1 MILEKN
7 YRWATHSCNIPARME
22 LLLSQLGNGVPAAP
36 TGPVY
41 RGRSPQM
48 HRKPPLQVDW
58 YGLHRP
64 LGPQKHLHV
73 QVLLSLHPLLPL
85 HLREFS
91 PARTSKSQL
100 QIRPDRAST
109 WQSAWEAASAPALAT
124 DSPAALPVCTSLLL
138 QLHWS
143 CLGPGTQPSLRRQT
157 PSQLLERGPDRSLQ
171 PT

>member
-1 MILEKN
+1 
-7 YRWATHSCNIPARME
+7 
-22 LLLSQLGNGVPAAP
+22 
-36 TGPVY
+36 
-41 RGRSPQM
+41 M

-58 YGLHRP
+58 YCLHRP

-91 PARTSKSQL
+91 PARTSRSQL
-100 QIRPDRAST
+100 QIQPDRAST
-109 WQSAWEAASAPALAT
+109 WQSTWEAASAPALAT

-143 CLGPGTQPSLRRQT
+143 CLGPGTQPSLCRQT

-171 PT
+171 PRPPNHWHFEAGVPPRITGGWCRQHAPGGGAGVVSRKRPHITGM